1 MKKAIVYLSICFFV
15 NVANAIS
22 YQSIVIKMKESNTSV
37 VAMVKNIDILDSI
50 AVGLNSNISPLFQIA
65 LPPTIENSS
74 LSPIVNELN
83 RYRAILLDE
92 SLAQDEILQA
102 VEQIRLLNDVEEV
115 YAQPKPLEATVD
127 LADVPTNSIVTP
139 SAVSSL
145 ENFIPYQGYLNP
157 APQGIDAKYA
167 WTVAGGNGKNV
178 KIVDVEAAWNRTH
191 DDLPNILDIWAGDY
205 NDPDWFNHGT
215 AVTGVV
221 SGVDNGFGIKGIA
234 FEASMSTSNIKS
246 WGGETNAIIKA
257 ADAAGKGGVI
267 ILEFQYPSNIK
278 TVNCTCNLTQCN
290 NLPPEYYSAQFDAIR
305 YAIAKGVTV
314 VEAAGNGSV
323 NFDHAA
329 YNNRFNRAYRDSG
342 AILVA
347 ASNSADRT
355 PACFTNYGNRID
367 VHGWGFNVTTT
378 GYGDLYSAGGQNQY
392 YTSSF
397 SGTSS
402 AAPIVAGA
410 AASLQGIAKKKIGR
424 FLTPNEVRNILSS
437 TATPQSGNF
446 GKRISGLP
454 NLKKAIIYLPSNATN
469 KLGWMIPAIYHPMLL
484 AD

>member
-1 MKKAIVYLSICFFV
+1 MFFV
-15 NVANAIS
+15 NVANANP
-22 YQSIVIKMKESNTSV
+22 YQSIVIKMKESNASV
-37 VAMVKNIDILDSI
+37 VTMANNIDILDSI
-50 AVGLNSNISPLFQIA
+50 AVGLNSNVSSLFQIA
-65 LPPTIENSS
+65 LPPTTENSS
-74 LSPIVNELN
+74 LLPMINELN

-102 VEQIRLLNDVEEV
+102 VEQIKLLNDVEEV
-115 YAQPKPLEATVD
+115 YAQPKPLPATVD
-127 LADVPTNSIVTP
+127 LSEVPTSNTLSPPAVNS
-139 SAVSSL
+139 L
-145 ENFIPYQGYLNP
+145 GNFIPYQGYLNP
-157 APQGIDAKYA
+157 APQGIDANHA
-167 WTVAGGNGKNV
+167 WTVSGGDAKGV

-191 DDLPNILDIWAGDY
+191 DDLPNMFTAIGGNY
-205 NDPDWFNHGT
+205 SDPDWFKHGT
-215 AVTGVV
+215 AVAGVV

-234 FEASMSTSNIKS
+234 FEASLGTSNIYS
-246 WGGETNAIIKA
+246 WGGETNAIIQA

-267 ILEFQYPSNIK
+267 ILEFQYPSDIK
-278 TVNCTCNLTQCN
+278 TANCTCNLTQCN

-305 YAIAKGVTV
+305 YAVAKGVTV

-323 NFDHAA
+323 NFDHTA

-347 ASNSADRT
+347 ASNSAART

-424 FLTPNEVRNILSS
+424 FLTPHEIRNILSS

-446 GKRISGLP
+446 SKRIAGLP
-454 NLKKAIIYLPSNATN
+454 NLKKAIVNLPPKTTIN
-469 KLGWMIPAIYHPMLL
+469 LGWMIPAIYYPMLL
-484 AD
+484 TN